1 MFRLEITG
9 NTLQEFYGDAVNALM
24 LLAKGGNNMQAP
36 APGSFPGAAGTA
48 QTTAVPPV
56 DLSGRSAPNASVDE
70 APASTDWDVV
80 AGPNPTVAPLP
91 VEKRKPVRPPKP
103 APVIELTAEPEPE
116 KVLAS
121 PDTSIPDFLDRSE
134 PVETKTFKLADVQA
148 RVNEVNKAHT
158 ARLAAEQVVGKT
170 GDLEP
175 KYAAA
180 DVQKLGVAYVLKLFK
195 PFKIARLS
203 ELAEEKYA
211 EFHAAAQPYVDG
223 VA

>member
-24 LLAKGGNNMQAP
+24 LLAKGGNNI
-36 APGSFPGAAGTA
+36 
-48 QTTAVPPV
+48 TT
-56 DLSGRSAPNASVDE
+56 
-70 APASTDWDVV
+70 APASAPAGQGTPPASSGPSLDVAAPEGQAPGV
-80 AGPNPTVAPLP
+80 TAEPNPPVAPLP
-91 VEKRKPVRPPKP
+91 AEKRKPGRPPKP

-121 PDTSIPDFLDRSE
+121 PDASIPDFLNRSE
-134 PVETKTFKLADVQA
+134 PAETNTFKLADVQA

-175 KYAAA
+175 KYKP
-180 DVQKLGVAYVLKLFK
+180 DEIQTMGVAYVLRWFK
-195 PFKIARLS
+195 PFNITRVSQLP
-203 ELAEEKYA
+203 EEKYA